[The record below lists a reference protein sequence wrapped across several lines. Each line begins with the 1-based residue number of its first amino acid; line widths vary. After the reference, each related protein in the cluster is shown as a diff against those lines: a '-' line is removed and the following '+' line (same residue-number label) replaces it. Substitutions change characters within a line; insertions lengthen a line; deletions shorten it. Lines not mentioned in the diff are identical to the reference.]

1 MASAIARMLRAGGS
15 AVDVGATAAK
25 SFNPSIIRNLD
36 PSSLGTVL
44 KNADPSIIASGLK
57 NLPSDQLKRVV
68 GGMETT
74 KLLDVMRRADDIQI
88 RRITDSMGPG
98 TLSGLLKKADAGQL
112 KKITNNA
119 DPKKLADS
127 LKLMDPDSLKRI
139 TGAMDPST
147 LKKVTD
153 VDPKFF
159 GTQMNLKQ
167 VSRQAKQAAKSQN
180 EALLKRAKKVPPSP
194 KAAEAAVDSA
204 DTVGDVAKQAGVP
217 RKQIE
222 DAASANAD
230 VLKNS
235 DAGMEAVEK
244 MGFLKKMGKD
254 TAKFTKNNWLKIGAG
269 VTLLC
274 MMYNTSNPFK
284 ALERGLKDTGKTV
297 RGLAQAASDFGTGLG
312 GLFNLFAQLPAF
324 LMSNAWICALI
335 CLCMILLS
343 LFSSLK
349 K

>member
-1 MASAIARMLRAGGS
+1 MSSALASFLRAGGS
-15 AVDVGATAAK
+15 AVDVGATAAR

-36 PSSLGTVL
+36 TSSLGTLL
-44 KNADPSIIASGLK
+44 KNADPSIIAGALK
-57 NLPSDQLKRVV
+57 NLPSDQLKRVL
-68 GGMETT
+68 GGMDST
-74 KLLDVMRRADDIQI
+74 KLLDVMRRADTTQI
-88 RRITDSMGPG
+88 RRMTDSMGPG

-127 LKLMDPDSLKRI
+127 LKLMDPDSLKRV

-159 GTQMNLKQ
+159 GTQVNLKQ
-167 VSRQAKQAAKSQN
+167 VSRQAKQAAQTRLST
-180 EALLKRAKKVPPSP
+180 ALRQTKKVPVNP
-194 KAAEAAVDSA
+194 KSAEAAVDSA
-204 DTVGDVAKQAGVP
+204 DTVGDVAKRTGLPA
-217 RKQIE
+217 KQVE
-222 DAASANAD
+222 DAANATAD

-254 TAKFTKNNWLKIGAG
+254 AGKFTKNNWLKIGGG
-269 VTLLC
+269 VFLLC

-284 ALERGLKDTGKTV
+284 ALSRGLDDTGKTV
-297 RGLAQAASDFGTGLG
+297 RGLKEAVSDFGAGLG
-312 GLFNLFAQLPAF
+312 GLFSLFAQLPAF
-324 LMSNAWICALI
+324 IMSYWWVCAVS
-335 CLCMILLS
+335 CLCIILMAV
-343 LFSSLK
+343 FSSAT
-349 K
+349 